1 MSARTPGGL
10 RALVRV
16 RSVREQDSR
25 TGLASA
31 LAEERVAAAAV
42 ADLERLLVDLPAP
55 AVTDITAF
63 QGRQHTLQ
71 LIRTALSDARAALEG
86 ARQVATA
93 ARERWVSD
101 RSRLEAVETIV
112 ERRAAAVRA
121 ERERR
126 LVREQ
131 DEVAGELWRRQ
142 QTPRT
147 AGGVS

>member
-142 QTPRT
+142 QTPST